1 MKPAGPVNCT
11 FLMRIA
17 IYFLMLGVSYFLTIK
32 RGAAQA
38 YKPGNTGTLCLTIPR
53 WVPPH
58 LDSRGVLFSVLTS
71 ICLLSSCLFVWLVS
85 CQLICLSACLP
96 ARLRA
101 CSPAYSFGC
110 LVVWLLI
117 RLPVRQSR
125 RISI

>member
-38 YKPGNTGTLCLTIPR
+38 YKPGNTGTLFLTIPR

-58 LDSRGVLFSVLTS
+58 LDCRGVLFSVLTS
-71 ICLLSSCLFVWLVS
+71 ICLLSSCLFVWLVV
-85 CQLICLSACLP
+85 CRLIWSSARLPAPLP
-96 ARLRA
+96 ARP
-101 CSPAYSFGC
+101 PAD
-110 LVVWLLI
+110 
-117 RLPVRQSR
+117 
-125 RISI
+125 